1 MKITRRDMMVGSA
14 ATLSIAS
21 MGMIPSPSMAADKKD
36 RFSRALIG
44 GANAKTLEA
53 FKAAG
58 FAGIE
63 TQAWSASPEEA
74 AKGREIAESLGMK
87 IHSVMRGWCNFNT
100 GSIDN
105 DIASVQTALRAAAAY
120 GADAILL
127 VPCRTGV
134 KGPQPWEF
142 DIDFDP
148 KTCEVTSVVKG
159 DNSPYEAYIAA
170 QNQANDATRKALEK
184 CIPLAEELGVTIAL
198 ENVWNN
204 LWVKPKLFAAFV
216 RSFKHPRVQSYYDI
230 GNHVKYAP
238 PVQWI
243 EALSDTIV
251 KIHVKDFKLNED
263 GHGGRFCTI
272 GEGDADWPAVSAAL
286 DKIGYRGWITI
297 EGGGLPTD
305 KLAER
310 LAEILPPQS

>member
-1 MKITRRDMMVGSA
+1 MKLTRREMMIGSA

-21 MGMIPSPSMAADKKD
+21 LGIAGSARAADDKKD

-44 GANAKTLEA
+44 GANAKTLES

-58 FAGIE
+58 FSGIE
-63 TQAWSASPEEA
+63 TQAWSASPEDA
-74 AKGREIAESLGMK
+74 AKGREIAESLGMT
-87 IHSVMRGWCNFNT
+87 IHSVMRGWANFNT
-100 GSIDN
+100 PSIEK
-105 DIASVQTALRAAAAY
+105 DIESVKTALRAAAGY

-127 VPCRTGV
+127 VPCRTGA

-142 DIDFDP
+142 DIEFDEN
-148 KTCEVTSVVKG
+148 TCEVKSVVKG
-159 DNSPYEAYIAA
+159 DNSQYEAYIKA
-170 QNQANDATRKALEK
+170 QNDANDATRKALEQ

-204 LWVKPKLFAAFV
+204 LWVKPALFAAYV
-216 RSFKHPRVQSYYDI
+216 RSFKHASVQSYYDI

-238 PVQWI
+238 PVEWI
-243 EALSDTIV
+243 KALSDTIV
-251 KIHVKDFKLNED
+251 KIHVKDFKLND
-263 GHGGRFCTI
+263 NGQGGRFCTI
-272 GEGDADWPAVSAAL
+272 GEGSADWPAVSKAL
-286 DKIGYRGWITI
+286 DAIGYRGWITI
-297 EGGGLPTD
+297 EGGGLPKD